1 MIKKIFL
8 FFVILAIAGVAAIYF
23 FGSSMISK
31 GIKTGVEKYGPEVTQ
46 TPVRLDSVELS
57 FLSGNGTIKGLYVG
71 NPDGYKSE
79 NIFALGEIDIDIAPM
94 SVISGDKIIINK
106 IIIQKPEIS
115 YEKTLMSSNIKAL
128 LKNIEAYTGSA
139 EENAPEPEE
148 AAPAEE
154 GSAKQVVI
162 KQLVIEDGT
171 IFVGLMGAGTTVPL
185 PRIEMNDIGEDGNKK
200 SLPEIIDLVLTEVL
214 KSVGPAIADAG
225 NLVGESGK
233 AALKEGEG
241 ALEKATDSI
250 KGLFG
255 K

>member
-8 FFVILAIAGVAAIYF
+8 FLVILAVAAVAAIFF
-23 FGSSMISK
+23 FGSSVLNKS
-31 GIKTGVEKYGPEVTQ
+31 IKTGVEKYGPEVTQ
-46 TPVRLDSVELS
+46 TPVRLDVVSLS
-57 FLSGNGTIKGLYVG
+57 ILSGNGTLTGLYVG

-79 NIFALGEIDIDIAPM
+79 NIFALGQIEVDIDT
-94 SVISGDKIIINK
+94 STVFSDKIIINK

-128 LKNIEAYTGSA
+128 MANIDAFTGSA
-139 EENAPEPEE
+139 DENAPKATE
-148 AAPAEE
+148 AAPAEA
-154 GSAKQVVI
+154 SSSTQVVI

-185 PRIEMNDIGEDGNKK
+185 PRIEMTNIGEDGNKK
-200 SLPEIIDLVLTEVL
+200 SMTEVIDLILTEVL
-214 KSVGPAIADAG
+214 KSIGPAIAGAG
-225 NLVGESGK
+225 DFIGEGGK
-233 AALKEGEG
+233 GVLEQGEG
-241 ALEKATDSI
+241 ALGKATDSI